1 MGCSITFA
9 PLFLLSV
16 YVTVSHC
23 QVKGGGKEVPVP
35 ERLLSNPCS
44 GRETCRDCITFD
56 SDCGWC
62 AQENYTRKTERP
74 RCDTLNNLAQYCP
87 DDYFHPKNTMNKLVD
102 NNLSSKGAREGE
114 AIQIKP
120 QEIRLRLKPK
130 SPFPL
135 HVEFK
140 QAEDYPVDLYYLMDL
155 SNSMKDDKDKLALLG
170 DLLAEEMGKITT
182 NFRLGF
188 GSFVD
193 KVVMPYVNTVPEKI
207 QSPCDGCVAPYGFKN
222 HMPLNLTTTMF
233 KKEVADARVSG
244 NLDAPEGGFDAIMQ
258 SVVCHKEIGWREKAR
273 RLLLFSTDSGFHYAG
288 DGKLGGI
295 VKPNDGLCHMD
306 GGEYTQSVFQDYPS
320 VSQINAKIQE
330 HKVNII
336 FAVTADQIDVYEK
349 LANELEGCSSGTLE
363 EDSSNVVELV
373 RDQYNKITSK
383 VEIKDN
389 ITSSNIQITYWS
401 SCLSGKREK
410 TNVCKG
416 LKVGDNVS
424 FEANIEIKS
433 CPKDR
438 SEWNQTI
445 QIYPVGINEALVV
458 HLEMICECDCEQ
470 PWNEERNS
478 PKCSLGMGTFECGIC
493 NCYEDRYGHDCECD
507 AQDTD
512 QAKDEKGCYAPNATK
527 ACSGRGDCRCGVC
540 DCHPRENPEEE
551 VSGKFCQCD
560 NFSCDRV
567 QGQLCGGPSQGFC
580 DCGECKCEEDWTGP
594 DCNCFTK
601 NDSCLAPNGKICGG
615 NGECICGQCKCY
627 ESEAERYSGPV
638 CEECPTCPGK
648 CDAFKDC
655 VLCQVFQIGPL
666 AASGDCNTNCTFLTI
681 QAPHI
686 EVTEEGQK
694 LCIFKDEDDCKY
706 TFIYKLQ
713 DDNTYIVKAKNERE
727 CPTAPNILAIILGVI
742 IGIVLIGLALL
753 LIWKLF
759 TTIHDRR
766 EFAKFEKERQM
777 AKWDTGENPIYKG
790 AVSTFKNPTYGG
802 KQ

>member
-1 MGCSITFA
+1 
-9 PLFLLSV
+9 SV
-16 YVTVSHC
+16 S
-23 QVKGGGKEVPVP
+23 VP
-35 ERLLSNPCS
+35 EKLLSNPCS
-44 GRETCRDCITFD
+44 GRETCHECFTFD

-62 AQENYTRKTERP
+62 LKEGYTNDGKP
-74 RCDTLNNLAQYCP
+74 RCDTLINLAEYCP
-87 DDYFHPKNTMNKLVD
+87 NDYFHPKNTMTKITD
-102 NNLSSKGAREGE
+102 EELSKKGVRQGE
-114 AIQIKP
+114 EIQIKP

-135 HVEFK
+135 NVEFK

-170 DLLAEEMGKITT
+170 DLLAEEMGKITG

-193 KVVMPYVNTVPEKI
+193 KVVMPYVNTVPEKLRV
-207 QSPCDGCVAPYGFKN
+207 PCDGCVAPYGFKN
-222 HMPLNLTTTMF
+222 HMPLNSQTASF
-233 KKEVADARVSG
+233 KEQVGQAQVSG

-258 SVVCHKEIGWREKAR
+258 AVVCHQDIGWREKAR

-295 VKPNDGLCHMD
+295 VKPNDGACHLEN
-306 GGEYTQSVFQDYPS
+306 GEYTQSVHQDYPS
-320 VSQINAKIQE
+320 LSQINAKIQE

-336 FAVTADQIDVYEK
+336 FAVTADQIGIYEK
-349 LANELEGCSSGTLE
+349 LGNQLEGCSSGRLE
-363 EDSSNVVELV
+363 NDSSNVVQLV
-373 RDQYNKITSK
+373 REQYDKISSK

-389 ITSSNIQITYWS
+389 VTSSNIQITYWS
-401 SCLSGKREK
+401 TCLGDKKEK

-416 LKVGDNVS
+416 LKVGTNVT
-424 FEANIEIKS
+424 FEASIEVKS

-438 SEWNQTI
+438 SQWNQTI
-445 QIYPVGINEALVV
+445 QIYPVGISESLIV
-458 HLEMICECDCEQ
+458 HLEMICECECEK
-470 PWNEERNS
+470 PWNEEPNS
-478 PKCSLGMGTFECGIC
+478 PKCSGGNGTFECGIC
-493 NCYEDRYGHDCECD
+493 SCYNNRYGRECECD
-507 AQDTD
+507 AKGTD
-512 QAKDEKGCYAPNATK
+512 QIKDEKGCFFPNDTK
-527 ACSGRGDCRCGVC
+527 PCSGRGDCRCGVC
-540 DCHPRENPEEE
+540 ECHPRENREET
-551 VSGKFCQCD
+551 VGGKYCECD

-567 QGQLCGGPSQGFC
+567 DGQLCGGEDKGSC
-580 DCGECKCEEDWTGP
+580 VCGKCECRNGWTGP
-594 DCNCFTK
+594 NCNCM
-601 NDSCLAPNGKICGG
+601 DSNSTCMAPNGKICSGF
-615 NGECICGQCKCY
+615 GECICGQCKCH
-627 ESEAERYSGPV
+627 ETDEERYSGLH
-638 CEECPTCPGK
+638 CEDCPTCPGK
-648 CDAFKDC
+648 CEAFKDC

-666 AASGDCNTNCTFLTI
+666 SEHECTSGNCSFLAI

-686 EVTEEGQK
+686 EVNEEGEK
-694 LCIFKDEDDCKY
+694 LCIFRDEDDCKY

-713 DDNTYIVKAKNERE
+713 SDGEYMVRAKNERE
-727 CPTAPNILAIILGVI
+727 CPEPVNILAIILGVI

>member
-1 MGCSITFA
+1 MISSSAVKHLCCVLFFFA
-9 PLFLLSV
+9 SV
-16 YVTVSHC
+16 AHC
-23 QVKGGGKEVPVP
+23 QVKTKESFKKGP
-35 ERLLSNPCS
+35 EKLLSNPCS
-44 GRETCRDCITFD
+44 GRETCSDCITFD

-62 AQENYTRKTERP
+62 TKEGYTSDGKP
-74 RCDTLNNLAQYCP
+74 RCDTLINLAQYCP
-87 DDYFHPKNTMNKLVD
+87 NDYFHPKNTMTKLVD
-102 NNLSSKGAREGE
+102 NELSNKGAREGE

-193 KVVMPYVNTVPEKI
+193 KVVMPYVNTVPEKL
-207 QSPCDGCVAPYGFKN
+207 QSPCDDCVAPYGFKN
-222 HMPLNLTTTMF
+222 HMPLDIQTSLF
-233 KKEVADARVSG
+233 KEQVAGAKVSG

-258 SVVCHKEIGWREKAR
+258 AVVCHKEIGWREKAR

-295 VKPNDGLCHMD
+295 VKPNDGQCHLER
-306 GGEYTQSVFQDYPS
+306 GEYTQSVHQDYPS
-320 VSQINAKIQE
+320 LSQINAKIQE

-336 FAVTADQIDVYEK
+336 FAVTADQISVYEK
-349 LANELEGCSSGTLE
+349 LGNQLEGCSSGRLE
-363 EDSSNVVELV
+363 NDSSNVVQLV
-373 RDQYNKITSK
+373 REQYDKISSK

-389 ITSSNIQITYWS
+389 VTSSHIQISYTS
-401 SCLSGKREK
+401 SCLGDKKEK

-416 LKVGDNVS
+416 LKVGDNVT
-424 FEANIEIKS
+424 FEAMIEVKS

-438 SEWNQTI
+438 SQWNQTI
-445 QIYPVGINEALVV
+445 QIYPVGISESLVV
-458 HLEMICECDCEQ
+458 HLEMICECDCEK
-470 PWNEERNS
+470 PWNEEPNS
-478 PKCSLGMGTFECGIC
+478 PKCSDGKGTFECGIC
-493 NCYEDRYGHDCECD
+493 NCYNNRYGRECECD
-507 AQDTD
+507 AKDTD
-512 QAKDEKGCYAPNATK
+512 QIRDEKGCFFPNDTK

-540 DCHPRENPEEE
+540 ECHPRENREES
-551 VSGKFCQCD
+551 VTGKYCECD

-567 QGQLCGGPSQGFC
+567 DGLLCGGEEQGSC
-580 DCGECKCEEDWTGP
+580 VCGSCECRDGWTGP
-594 DCNCFTK
+594 NCNCRDT
-601 NDSCLAPNGKICGG
+601 NDTCIGPNGKICSGY
-615 NGECICGQCKCY
+615 GECICGQCKCL
-627 ESEAERYSGPV
+627 ESDEERYSGV
-638 CEECPTCPGK
+638 FCEDCPTCPGK
-648 CDAFKDC
+648 CEAFKDC
-655 VLCQVFQIGPL
+655 VLCQVFQLGPYTEEECKTKCEFL
-666 AASGDCNTNCTFLTI
+666 AI

-686 EVTEEGQK
+686 EVNEEGEK
-694 LCIFKDEDDCKY
+694 LCIFRDEDDCKY
-706 TFIYKLQ
+706 TFIYKLEPT
-713 DDNTYIVKAKNERE
+713 NEYTVRAKNERE
-727 CPTAPNILAIILGVI
+727 CPKPVNIWAIILGVI
-742 IGIVLIGLALL
+742 LGIVLIGLALL